1 MAKKKPVREIETRTA
16 GGLVRRTTYLP
27 VPMAEGLRQLSEGL
41 VRPESDLIRDAVREY
56 LQRHEVP

>member
-1 MAKKKPVREIETRTA
+1 MSNKKPVRELETKTA

-27 VPMAEGLRQLSEGL
+27 VTMAEGLRRLSEGV

-56 LQRHEVP
+56 LRHHQSP

>member
-27 VPMAEGLRQLSEGL
+27 VRMAEGLRKLSEGL
-41 VRPESDLIRDAVREY
+41 VRPESDLIRDALREY
-56 LQRHEVP
+56 LRRHEPP